1 MSSSNGDLDGLEER
15 LMETEGLLREMSVT
29 GFRVTVEDI
38 REMED
43 NSQLDESDCA
53 GGLGLLF
60 LFIVIVSMAC
70 VITV

>member
-1 MSSSNGDLDGLEER
+1 MSSSNGDLDLLEER
-15 LMETEGLLREMSVT
+15 LLETEVLLREMSAT

-43 NSQLDESDCA
+43 NSQPDESDCA

-60 LFIVIVSMAC
+60 LFIVMVSMAC
-70 VITV
+70 VFTV

>member
-15 LMETEGLLREMSVT
+15 LLETEGLLREMSAT
-29 GFRVTVEDI
+29 GFRVSPEDI
-38 REMED
+38 KEMED
-43 NSQLDESDCA
+43 IGQQDESDCA

-70 VITV
+70 VLTV

>member
-15 LMETEGLLREMSVT
+15 LLETEGLLREMSAT

-38 REMED
+38 KEMED
-43 NSQLDESDCA
+43 NSQPDESDCA

-60 LFIVIVSMAC
+60 LFIVMVSMAC
-70 VITV
+70 VFTV